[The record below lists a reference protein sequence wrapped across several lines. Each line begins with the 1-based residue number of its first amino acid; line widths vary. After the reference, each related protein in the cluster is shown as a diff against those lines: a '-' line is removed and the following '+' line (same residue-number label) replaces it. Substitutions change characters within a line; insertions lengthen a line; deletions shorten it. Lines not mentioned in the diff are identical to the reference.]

1 MKHIYYAD
9 FSDLL
14 REYREPKTNEDKII
28 KAKLNTIVDIIEN
41 CIEGEGLFADEI
53 TLNFSHI
60 IALIKN
66 LYQKSIIELTQKC
79 ENLQARSG
87 RSQLAYMPQ
96 AQGITESQF
105 EYDYEVLDSF
115 YNHFAKEGQLPYWQI
130 ETFQFENDEQRK
142 KLVNLT
148 LWDYCNRIKTFANK
162 YLFEIYPENI
172 IPKIIHGEDADEYES
187 YEPVVF
193 IYNNLEMIL
202 AKFKVGEGKG
212 SKQRLNI
219 RSALRKLNEFKQNE
233 SNMNR

>member
-1 MKHIYYAD
+1 MQHIYYSD
-9 FSDLL
+9 FAELL
-14 REYREPKTNEDKII
+14 SEYNEPKTKEEKLI
-28 KAKLNTIVDIIEN
+28 KTKLNAIVDIIEN

-66 LYQKSIIELTQKC
+66 QYQKEIIELTQRC
-79 ENLQARSG
+79 ECLQAQVGNSKP
-87 RSQLAYMPQ
+87 AYIPQ
-96 AQGITESQF
+96 VQAVMESQF
-105 EYDYEVLDSF
+105 EYDREVLEAF

-130 ETFQFENDEQRK
+130 DEYVFESDEQRK

-172 IPKIIHGEDADEYES
+172 IPKIIHGENADEYES

-212 SKQRLNI
+212 VKQRLNI
-219 RSALRKLNEFKQNE
+219 RSALRKLNEFKQE
-233 SNMNR
+233 REG

>member
-1 MKHIYYAD
+1 MQHIYYSD
-9 FSDLL
+9 FAELL
-14 REYREPKTNEDKII
+14 SEYNEPKTKEEKLI
-28 KAKLNTIVDIIEN
+28 KTKLNAIVDIIEN

-66 LYQKSIIELTQKC
+66 QYQKEIIELTQKC
-79 ENLQARSG
+79 ESLQAKAG
-87 RSQLAYMPQ
+87 RSQLAYVPQ
-96 AQGITESQF
+96 VQAVMESQF
-105 EYDYEVLDSF
+105 EYDREVLEAF

-130 ETFQFENDEQRK
+130 DEYVFESDEQRK

-172 IPKIIHGEDADEYES
+172 IPKIIHGENADEYES

-212 SKQRLNI
+212 VKQRLNI
-219 RSALRKLNEFKQNE
+219 RSALRKLNEFKQE
-233 SNMNR
+233 REG